1 MHLLL
6 AQKGTINEGDEAVDL
21 GQSPGDIV
29 FLSAADT
36 ELVSLAVANRE
47 LADGSPSLRLA
58 NLQQLSHPMSVDQYV
73 ERTLS
78 GAKLVV
84 VRLLG
89 GKSYWPYGL
98 ETIFALAQRKGI
110 KLAVI
115 PGDDKPDPLLLEYC
129 TIGHEDQARMHTYL
143 VEGGPEN
150 ATNFLRYCRH
160 LLGEE
165 TEPAEP
171 APLIRAGLWYPEMG
185 VCSLAEMRTK
195 WQPENP
201 VVGICFYRALV
212 QSGGFGPIEQ
222 LVRSLSDRGLNALPV
237 FVSSL
242 KDPVSVETL
251 RQIFKDADP
260 EIVINLTGFA
270 VSSPAGATSGTVLDE
285 NGAVVLQAVLAGGSR
300 EAWETSSQGLSA
312 RDLAM
317 NVALPEVDGRIL
329 SRAIAFKHAGQYDEA
344 VQANIVVHNPDQERT
359 EFVCDLAANWVGLRR
374 KETGERRVGVVLA
387 NYPNRDGRIGNGVGL
402 DTPAG
407 TINLLNALNGSGYE
421 TGEIP
426 PDGDTLIQQLLE
438 GPTNAGFGGRKSDQT
453 LSLKDY
459 LKFFRDLPVDV
470 QNQIQ
475 QRWGEPSN
483 DQFFD
488 VARNCFSLPVIKNG
502 NVAIGIQPARG
513 YNIDP
518 KQSYHSPDLVPPHG
532 YLAFYCWLRN
542 SFAADAIVNM
552 GKHGNLEWLPGKAL
566 ALSPECFP
574 DAVLGPVPNLYPF
587 IVNDPGEG
595 TQAKRRTAAVII
607 DHLTPPL
614 TRAESYG
621 ALRDLEALVDEYYEA
636 SGNDPRRLKTAGQAN
651 F

>member
-6 AQKGTINEGDEAVDL
+6 AQKGAINEGDEAVDL

-36 ELVSLAVANRE
+36 ELVSLAVANR
-47 LADGSPSLRLA
+47 AIDKDAPSLRLA

-78 GAKLVV
+78 GARLIVI
-84 VRLLG
+84 RLLG

-98 ETIFALAQRKGI
+98 ETVYALAQRKGI
-110 KLAVI
+110 ELAVI
-115 PGDDKPDPLLLEYC
+115 PGDDKPDPLLSEYC
-129 TIGHEDQARMHTYL
+129 TIGNEQQARMHAYL

-150 ATNFLRYCRH
+150 ASNFLRYCHH
-160 LLGEE
+160 LLGEVS
-165 TEPAEP
+165 EPAGP
-171 APLIRAGLWYPEMG
+171 APLIRAGLWFPELG
-185 VCSLAEMRTK
+185 VCSLEEIRAK

-201 VVGICFYRALV
+201 LVSICFYRALV
-212 QSGGFGPIEQ
+212 QSGGFEPVKH

-242 KDPVSVETL
+242 KDPVSVETV
-251 RQIFKDADP
+251 RQIFGVASP
-260 EIVINLTGFA
+260 ETVINLTGFA
-270 VSSPAGATSGTVLDE
+270 VSSPTGVSGSTVLDE
-285 NGAVVLQAVLAGGSR
+285 NGAIVLQAVLAGGSR
-300 EAWETSSQGLSA
+300 EAWETSSQGLSS

-329 SRAIAFKHAGQYDEA
+329 SRAIAFKHAGQYDES
-344 VQANIVVHNPDQERT
+344 VQANIVVHNPDVERT
-359 EFVCDLAANWVGLRR
+359 EFVCDLAANWVNLRR
-374 KETGERRVGVVLA
+374 KQAGDRRVGIVLA

-407 TINLLNALNGSGYE
+407 TINLLNALSDSGYE

-426 PDGDTLIQQLLE
+426 PDGDALIRQLLD
-438 GPTNAGFGGRKSDQT
+438 GPTNAGFGGRKSAQT
-453 LSLKDY
+453 LGIDEY
-459 LKFFRDLPVDV
+459 LQFFRGLPAKV

-475 QRWGEPSN
+475 QRWGDPFD

-488 VARNCFSLPVIKNG
+488 NAGKCFALPVIRNG

-542 SFAADAIVNM
+542 SFGADAVVNM
-552 GKHGNLEWLPGKAL
+552 GKHCNLEWLPGKAL
-566 ALSPECFP
+566 AL
-574 DAVLGPVPNLYPF
+574 
-587 IVNDPGEG
+587 
-595 TQAKRRTAAVII
+595 
-607 DHLTPPL
+607 
-614 TRAESYG
+614 
-621 ALRDLEALVDEYYEA
+621 
-636 SGNDPRRLKTAGQAN
+636 
-651 F
+651 